1 MTSENKSYAV
11 QVTLIFTLL
20 MFTMIACVFFQPVTG
35 SVFTNAFTELG
46 GAETA
51 PTPENVAKV
60 WLEGIFNVD
69 AKAIRDNLCQ
79 AQRAEITE
87 DVLKTL
93 EASLSGTGAT
103 IDMTGVI
110 YTFNEAEQSVQVS
123 GSLKVTVQDTSVDVP
138 MSSFP
143 LADLP
148 MIQENGRWF
157 VCIDVTGTF

>member
-46 GAETA
+46 GVETTS
-51 PTPENVAKV
+51 TPENVAKI
-60 WLEGIFNVD
+60 WLEGIFNAD
-69 AKAIRDNLCQ
+69 AKVIRDNLCE
-79 AQRAEITE
+79 AQRAEITDE
-87 DVLKTL
+87 VVETL
-93 EASLSGTGAT
+93 ASSMSGTGMT

-148 MIQENGRWF
+148 MIEENGRWF